1 MAMIK
6 PQTLVDANIFV
17 NGKHHL
23 GVSSKVKLP
32 TIEFLKN
39 EQKAGGFERE
49 LFNGVLGKMEG
60 ELTFRTF
67 SDKAFDAA
75 KLAYQ
80 SSDHTEIL
88 IKASY
93 YQDGKKYAI
102 VANWKGNANV
112 EDKEFEASGE
122 VERTLKMSIVVADL
136 TINGK
141 QEYQIDSDN
150 MVLVVAGTDML
161 ADLRGQ
167 IM

>member
-6 PQTLVDANIFV
+6 PQILIDANIWV

-32 TIEFLKN
+32 NIEFLKT

-49 LFNGVLGKMEG
+49 LFNGILGKMEG
-60 ELTFRTF
+60 ELIFRVF
-67 SDKAFDAA
+67 SDKAFNAA
-75 KLAYQ
+75 KLSYQ

-88 IKASY
+88 IKSSY
-93 YQDGKKYAI
+93 YQNGKKHPI
-102 VANWKGNANV
+102 VGFWQGNANI
-112 EDKEFEASGE
+112 EDKELEAGGE
-122 VERTLKMSIVVADL
+122 VERTLKMSLVFAQL
-136 TINGK
+136 TIDGK
-141 QEYQIDSDN
+141 EEYQIDSDN
-150 MVLVVAGTDML
+150 MICIVDGTDLL

>member
-6 PQTLVDANIFV
+6 PQTIVDANIFI

-32 TIEFLKN
+32 NIEFLKT

-49 LFNGVLGKMEG
+49 IFNGILGKMEG

-67 SDKAFDAA
+67 SDKAFDAS

-88 IKASY
+88 IKGSY
-93 YQDGKKYAI
+93 YQNGKKYPI

-112 EDKEFEASGE
+112 EDKELEAGGE

-150 MVLVVAGTDML
+150 MVLIVGGTDLL

>member
-1 MAMIK
+1 MAMYK
-6 PQTLVDANIFV
+6 PQTLVDANVWV

-32 TIEFLKN
+32 NIEFLKT

-60 ELTFRTF
+60 ELTFRVY
-67 SDKAFDAA
+67 SDKAFEAS

-80 SSDHTEIL
+80 SSDHIEIL

-93 YQDGKKYAI
+93 YQDGKKYPI

-112 EDKEFEASGE
+112 EDKELEAGGE

-136 TINGK
+136 SINGK

-150 MVLVVAGTDML
+150 MVCIINGVDLL
-161 ADLRGQ
+161 ADLRSQ